1 MAIEI
6 IKKSDNLTSVMM
18 YGATI
23 SPAIKRM
30 QDYKGVTLDV
40 DGYVYFRDVKEND
53 ENAVDIL
60 SIVSGADAY
69 ATNSATF
76 ISSFFQ
82 MMDFFAT
89 CGQEV
94 HAVTIEEG
102 VSKAGRSFIQCVY
115 AG

>member
-6 IKKSDNLTSVMM
+6 IKKSDNMTPVMM

-40 DGYVYFRDVKEND
+40 DGYVYFRDVKDNGENPV
-53 ENAVDIL
+53 EIL
-60 SIVSGADAY
+60 SITSGADAY

-82 MMDFFAT
+82 MMDFFAA